1 MLGKIR
7 LSWIGI
13 GATAAMFALTGAA
26 SADTVL
32 TLSSVPPKTV
42 GPQSTQDPCI
52 ICGTAASQP
61 TFMDFNNYIQMGSKS
76 SYDVYSTNANP
87 NGSNNGTQV
96 ADGVKGVPYTVGLL
110 TGNGFA
116 NFSIGIDVNT
126 AQHGESLTSFQ
137 VLDCGTDTTCANPT
151 VLYHFTGTS
160 GSANIGAPVD
170 NGNGFADYTLSFVSL
185 AGLPSTD
192 NILFHAVWDNA
203 TDGAEQFFLVPTVP
217 GPIVGAGLPGL
228 VAACT
233 GLVALA
239 RRRRKLVV

>member
-1 MLGKIR
+1 
-7 LSWIGI
+7 
-13 GATAAMFALTGAA
+13 
-26 SADTVL
+26 
-32 TLSSVPPKTV
+32 
-42 GPQSTQDPCI
+42 
-52 ICGTAASQP
+52 
-61 TFMDFNNYIQMGSKS
+61 
-76 SYDVYSTNANP
+76 
-87 NGSNNGTQV
+87 
-96 ADGVKGVPYTVGLL
+96 
-110 TGNGFA
+110 
-116 NFSIGIDVNT
+116 
-126 AQHGESLTSFQ
+126 
-137 VLDCGTDTTCANPT
+137 